1 MKNTVL
7 SLKIKVPPISKNI
20 VPSTTLGAIWAHFS
34 APFGRFWAP
43 WASLGRPWAPTGAPK
58 SRHGPKKDAP
68 EHPSPPLRG
77 QPSR

>member
-7 SLKIKVPPISKNI
+7 SSKIKVPPISKNI
-20 VPSTTLGAIWAHFS
+20 VPGTTLGGIWAHFS
-34 APFGRFWAP
+34 APFGRFWTP

-68 EHPSPPLRG
+68 EPPSPPLRG
-77 QPSR
+77 QPCR